1 MLILQTCHT
10 HFWPKTE
17 MKQHW
22 PPRTPVKYVSGSKVP
37 CNKAWSPCKQTQRT
51 YVSQKLAP
59 RSLNKKLRSLDS
71 FEVVLLGMVPP
82 PEVFSTTYSSDLK
95 NYAPFLL
102 GLALTKWPPST
113 EKPLCWW
120 MENDDIS
127 NKIPKKPKSL
137 FLFIFPRKP

>member
-10 HFWPKTE
+10 QFWPKTE

-82 PEVFSTTYSSDLK
+82 PRG
-95 NYAPFLL
+95 FLNHIFFWFNKCSL
-102 GLALTKWPPST
+102 PSRFGIDQMTSLHWKTIVLMDGKWWHQQQNS
-113 EKPLCWW
+113 
-120 MENDDIS
+120 
-127 NKIPKKPKSL
+127 KKT
-137 FLFIFPRKP
+137 